1 LERSRRP
8 RGTNR
13 SITSWTRQKKRAT
26 YRSSQRPNGAD
37 HASAKPQVT
46 TPDEIFGTQ
55 TLVEAFLDEHSHV
68 FLHNTPTHASWLNQV
83 ELFFSII
90 ERRLLRNGE
99 FNSTDELATRII
111 EFIKAYNR
119 TATPFRW
126 TYDGRPLKI
135 A

>member
-1 LERSRRP
+1 MELHCIVDNLSAH
-8 RGTNR
+8 GT
-13 SITSWTRQKKRAT
+13 
-26 YRSSQRPNGAD
+26 
-37 HASAKPQVT
+37 PQ
-46 TPDEIFGTQ
+46 
-55 TLVEAFLDEHSHV
+55 VEAFLDKHPHV

-99 FNSTDELATRII
+99 FHSTHDLATRII
-111 EFIKAYNR
+111 EFIKTYNR
-119 TATPFRW
+119 TARPFRW